1 MVFHDNSLHCLA
13 LLLLCQVQLFKRF
26 GVHPDIISGESDLII
41 VRDGSGLPHILVYD
55 NILIFSEHTDNS
67 LHYVLGIYTL
77 LFFFA

>member
-67 LHYVLGIYTL
+67 CFRNLYSFVFLCVRK
-77 LFFFA
+77 